1 MPLPDRRTVLVAAA
15 ALALV
20 LSAAFA
26 GAWWTRDLPLFSLV
40 PAGASAADML
50 PGQRLDLHRTFFT
63 AWAAVALVTPALC
76 LAIHRASSAHGAERW
91 LAMWTAAWL
100 AFVVHYGWAVEVIF
114 GGDWQ
119 RILHT
124 PRVSAPLLGTVF
136 VLWWTA
142 DVLLA
147 WTLRR
152 EPAWI
157 KVERG
162 LLHLLA
168 FVMFFV
174 GAAREG
180 ELPLS
185 RAIGWAMAIAVMAA
199 VVLRLVAGRRRE
211 TPRSPAT

>member
-1 MPLPDRRTVLVAAA
+1 MRHPATASFVMTSSLAPLPLPDRRTACASAA
-15 ALALV
+15 ALALA
-20 LSAAFA
+20 LIAAFA

-40 PAGASAADML
+40 PAGASAADMVA
-50 PGQRLDLHRTFFT
+50 GQRLDLHRTFFT
-63 AWAAVALVTPALC
+63 AWAAIALVTPALC
-76 LAIHRASSAHGAERW
+76 LAVHRASSPRSAGRW

-100 AFVVHYGWAVEVIF
+100 AFVVHYYWAVEVIF

-124 PRVSAPLLGTVF
+124 PRVSAPVLGTVF
-136 VLWWTA
+136 VLWWSA

-152 EPAWI
+152 EPTWV
-157 KVERG
+157 KLERV

-168 FVMFFV
+168 FAMFFV

-180 ELPLS
+180 
-185 RAIGWAMAIAVMAA
+185 
-199 VVLRLVAGRRRE
+199 
-211 TPRSPAT
+211 